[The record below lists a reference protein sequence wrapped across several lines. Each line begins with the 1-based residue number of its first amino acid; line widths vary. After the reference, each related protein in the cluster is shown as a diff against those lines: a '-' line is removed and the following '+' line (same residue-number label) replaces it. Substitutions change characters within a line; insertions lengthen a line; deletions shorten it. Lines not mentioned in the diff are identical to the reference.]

1 MKRRLKMK
9 GTRSLHQ
16 IVVDAFGD
24 YAHPMFI
31 SDIFK
36 KDIAD
41 KVYSDFCEEYY
52 PPEPTTADEYNEM
65 DF

>member
-1 MKRRLKMK
+1 
-9 GTRSLHQ
+9 
-16 IVVDAFGD
+16 
-24 YAHPMFI
+24 MFI

-41 KVYSDFCEEYY
+41 KVYSDFCQEYY

>member
-1 MKRRLKMK
+1 MK

-24 YAHPMFI
+24 CTYPMFI
-31 SDIFK
+31 SNIFK
-36 KDIAD
+36 NDIAD
-41 KVYSDFCEEYY
+41 KVYNDFCEEYY
-52 PPEPTTADEYNEM
+52 PPEPTTADEYNDM

>member
-1 MKRRLKMK
+1 
-9 GTRSLHQ
+9 
-16 IVVDAFGD
+16 
-24 YAHPMFI
+24 MFI

-36 KDIAD
+36 NDIAD
-41 KVYSDFCEEYY
+41 KVYNDFCKEYY